1 MLTNPP
7 RNTVVA
13 QDLTIG
19 PAPSPFCNNNCNASE
34 NDALTQEP
42 SACAVSTS
50 SKTYK
55 AEKSEKSQKKVLT
68 SLKSFVMVLALS
80 IHSIFEGMAIGLEE
94 TDSGVWK
101 LFLAVSIHATAIV
114 FCIGTEMIAS
124 NTRKSMIVMYMVVLS
139 MVTPIGVVIG
149 IIVTVH
155 MEQASGEHVLV
166 IGVLQGLAAG
176 TLLYITFCEVL
187 TRENLSKYGMS
198 RLIGALAVLAG
209 FTFMTVMEASF
220 AGHCHGHGG
229 QGEQE
234 LDKGFSSE
242 PGDSVREK

>member
-1 MLTNPP
+1 
-7 RNTVVA
+7 
-13 QDLTIG
+13 
-19 PAPSPFCNNNCNASE
+19 
-34 NDALTQEP
+34 
-42 SACAVSTS
+42 
-50 SKTYK
+50 
-55 AEKSEKSQKKVLT
+55 
-68 SLKSFVMVLALS
+68 
-80 IHSIFEGMAIGLEE
+80 
-94 TDSGVWK
+94 
-101 LFLAVSIHATAIV
+101 
-114 FCIGTEMIAS
+114 
-124 NTRKSMIVMYMVVLS
+124 MIVMYMVVLS

-209 FTFMTVMEASF
+209 FTFMTVVEASF

-229 QGEQE
+229 HGEQE
-234 LDKGFSSE
+234 LDKGFSSD
-242 PGDSVREK
+242 PGDSVRER